1 MKSHTKFVC
10 QSCAYE
16 SPRWVGRCP
25 NCEGWNTFV
34 EELSQ
39 KVPAKKAI
47 VHRNVRAVPFN
58 QIESIEDQRIS
69 TRISEFDRVLG
80 GGIVIGSVVLLGGDP
95 GIGKST
101 MMLQLAAQI
110 KEKVVLYVTGEE
122 SEKQIKLRAE
132 RLNLKI
138 PDSLLILA
146 ETNLNVISD
155 IIERAA
161 PDILIVDSIQTIF
174 RPEFESS
181 AGSVGQVRESTAQLH
196 RIAKSK
202 AISMF
207 LIGHVTKE
215 GVIAGPK
222 VIEHMVDAVLQF
234 EGERHYAFRVLR
246 AIKNR
251 FGSTNEIGIFEMRDS
266 GLMEVKNPSE
276 LFLSERS
283 LGTTGSTVVG
293 SIEGTRP
300 LLIEVQALVTPTNY
314 GVPQRNTTG
323 FDIRRLALLLAVLE
337 KRVGVNLGQFDVF
350 VNIVGGIRIDEPAV
364 DLGIALSILSSKRDF
379 PVDSRTVITGEIGLG
394 GEVRMINQIEKRIQ
408 ESAKLGFKRMILPK
422 NNLKSLQRNSAIELV
437 GIERIEEAVDVL
449 FS

>member
-1 MKSHTKFVC
+1 MKSQTRYVC
-10 QSCAYE
+10 QSCGYE

-25 NCEGWNTFV
+25 NCEEWNTLV
-34 EELSQ
+34 EELAQ
-39 KVPAKKAI
+39 KVSAKKAI
-47 VHRNVRAVPFN
+47 VNKSARAVPFN

-69 TRISEFDRVLG
+69 TCISEFDRVLG

-101 MMLQLAAQI
+101 IMLQLAAQI
-110 KEKVVLYVTGEE
+110 KDKVILYVTGKE

-132 RLNLKI
+132 RLNLDI
-138 PDSLLILA
+138 PDSLLLLA

-155 IIERAA
+155 IIERAS

-196 RIAKSK
+196 RLAKSK
-202 AISMF
+202 SIAMF

-234 EGERHYAFRVLR
+234 EGERHYSFRVLR

-251 FGSTNEIGIFEMRDS
+251 YGSTNEIGIFEMRDT
-266 GLMEVKNPSE
+266 GLSEVKNPSE

-283 LGTTGSTVVG
+283 SGSSGSTVVA

-323 FDIRRLALLLAVLE
+323 FDYRRLGLLLAVLE
-337 KRVGVNLGQFDVF
+337 KRIGVNLGQFDVF

-364 DLGIALSILSSKRDF
+364 DLGIAMSILSSKEDVS
-379 PVDSRTVITGEIGLG
+379 VDSQTVVIGEIGLG
-394 GEVRMINQIEKRIQ
+394 GEVRTINQIEKRIQ
-408 ESAKLGFKRMILPK
+408 EAAKLGFKRLILPK
-422 NNLKSLQRNSAIELV
+422 NNLKGILRKPEIEII
-437 GIERIEEAVDVL
+437 GIERIEEAVDIL
-449 FS
+449 LH

>member
-1 MKSHTKFVC
+1 
-10 QSCAYE
+10 
-16 SPRWVGRCP
+16 VGRCP
-25 NCEGWNTFV
+25 NCEEWNTLV
-34 EELSQ
+34 EELAQ
-39 KVPAKKAI
+39 KVSAKKAI
-47 VHRNVRAVPFN
+47 VNKSARAVPFN

-69 TRISEFDRVLG
+69 TCISEFDRVLG

-101 MMLQLAAQI
+101 IMLQLAAQI
-110 KEKVVLYVTGEE
+110 KDKVILYVTGEE

-132 RLNLKI
+132 RLNLDI
-138 PDSLLILA
+138 PDSLLLLA

-155 IIERAA
+155 IIERAS

-196 RIAKSK
+196 RLAKSK
-202 AISMF
+202 SIAMF

-234 EGERHYAFRVLR
+234 EGERHYSFRVLR

-251 FGSTNEIGIFEMRDS
+251 YGSTNEIGIFEMRDT
-266 GLMEVKNPSE
+266 GLSEVKNPSE

-283 LGTTGSTVVG
+283 SGSSGSTVVA

-323 FDIRRLALLLAVLE
+323 FDYRRLGLLLAVLE
-337 KRVGVNLGQFDVF
+337 KRIGVNLGQFDVF

-364 DLGIALSILSSKRDF
+364 DLGIAMSILSSKEDVS
-379 PVDSRTVITGEIGLG
+379 VDSQTVVIGEIGLG
-394 GEVRMINQIEKRIQ
+394 GEVRTINQIEKRIQ
-408 ESAKLGFKRMILPK
+408 EAAKLGFKRLILPK
-422 NNLKSLQRNSAIELV
+422 NNLKGILRKPEIEII
-437 GIERIEEAVDVL
+437 GIERIEEAVDIL
-449 FS
+449 LH